1 MVVAVGAALVVWVG
15 VSEPFRSFPVNE
27 DSLGCILNQSRA
39 AEGSSDEVVG
49 ILLLDST
56 TTYI

>member
-1 MVVAVGAALVVWVG
+1 MVVWVG

-39 AEGSSDEVVG
+39 AEGSSDDVVG